1 MMWIPER
8 ESTSYFRLIHGNT
21 IHQKSCIVQHI
32 DYIYPAQNTIIET
45 EDKRANRFYMVITV
59 GKIGIDKIKEAIT
72 NTGMHSDKSEESLSA
87 GDASFTITIAEFIS
101 NFNSENGI

>member
-21 IHQKSCIVQHI
+21 IHQKSCIVQHM

-45 EDKRANRFYMVITV
+45 EDKRANRFYMVIAV
-59 GKIGIDKIKEAIT
+59 GEISISSKIDAPEIMHRLT
-72 NTGMHSDKSEESLSA
+72 NMENSA
-87 GDASFTITIAEFIS
+87 
-101 NFNSENGI
+101 